1 MAYANI
7 VAEDSIV
14 YDIKKKLGVISKSR
28 NGWTK
33 EINLVAWNGGE
44 PRYELR
50 AWSPDHK
57 RMGKG
62 IALNK
67 EELGTLR
74 EILTQLGPEQKL
86 QPGV

>member
-1 MAYANI
+1 MAYVNL
-7 VAEDSIV
+7 VAEDSLV
-14 YDIKKKLGVISKSR
+14 YDIKKKLGVISTAR

-50 AWSPDHK
+50 SWSPDHR

-62 IALNK
+62 ISFNK
-67 EELGTLR
+67 EELGSLR
-74 EILTQLGPEQKL
+74 EILTQLGPERNL
-86 QPGV
+86 QAGV

>member
-50 AWSPDHK
+50 SWSPDHT

-67 EELGTLR
+67 EELGSLR

-86 QPGV
+86 

>member
-1 MAYANI
+1 MAYVNL
-7 VAEDSIV
+7 VAEDNLV

-50 AWSPDHK
+50 SWSPDHR

-62 IALNK
+62 ISLNT
-67 EELGTLR
+67 EELGSLR
-74 EILTQLGPEQKL
+74 EILTRLGSERSL
-86 QPGV
+86 QIGV

>member
-14 YDIKKKLGVISKSR
+14 YDIKKKLGVISKAR

-50 AWSPDHK
+50 SWSPDHT

-62 IALNK
+62 IAFNR
-67 EELGTLR
+67 EELGHLR
-74 EILTQLGPEQKL
+74 EILAQIGSEQNL
-86 QPGV
+86 